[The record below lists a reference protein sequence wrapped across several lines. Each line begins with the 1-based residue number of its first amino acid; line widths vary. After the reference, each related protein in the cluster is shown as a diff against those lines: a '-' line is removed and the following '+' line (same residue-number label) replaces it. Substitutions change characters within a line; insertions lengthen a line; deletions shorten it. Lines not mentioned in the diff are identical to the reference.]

1 MLCQKALSGVT
12 SWTSGEE
19 EPEPLKAMDERSH
32 PSGVM
37 KQVCHV
43 RTVSFVP
50 LDA

>member
-19 EPEPLKAMDERSH
+19 ESEPLKAMDKRSQ

-37 KQVCHV
+37 KQVCQV
-43 RTVSFVP
+43 RAASFVP
-50 LDA
+50 FHA

>member
-12 SWTSGEE
+12 NWISGEE
-19 EPEPLKAMDERSH
+19 ESEPLKAMDERSH
-32 PSGVM
+32 AGGVM
-37 KQVCHV
+37 KQDYHV

>member
-12 SWTSGEE
+12 SWTCGEE
-19 EPEPLKAMDERSH
+19 DSEPLKAMDERSH

-37 KQVCHV
+37 KQVRQV
-43 RTVSFVP
+43 RTVSSVL